1 VTVPSDPSAVQE
13 IAVDWISR
21 TWRQTQDTRW
31 AVTTLARLGDPEFDL
46 GLFIGLTTS
55 GVAVGEGLT
64 STWIRPRSRYL
75 GGCFMVTAG
84 SNNVLTCRD
93 T

>member
-13 IAVDWISR
+13 SAVDWISR

-46 GLFIGLTTS
+46 GLFIGLDDEWS
-55 GVAVGEGLT
+55 GGWGRLDVDLDQAQGLGIVG
-64 STWIRPRSRYL
+64 
-75 GGCFMVTAG
+75 
-84 SNNVLTCRD
+84 
-93 T
+93 

>member
-1 VTVPSDPSAVQE
+1 MTVPSDPSAVQE

-46 GLFIGLTTS
+46 GLFIGLDDEWS
-55 GVAVGEGLT
+55 GGWGRLDVDLDQAAKQV
-64 STWIRPRSRYL
+64 L
-75 GGCFMVTAG
+75 GRLFHGDSG
-84 SNNVLTCRD
+84 
-93 T
+93 